1 MDNLV
6 KIKNGFDEA
15 TKLIAEKSKMYIESA
30 KKSGTSK
37 DKPKSRGGAGDL

>member
-6 KIKNGFDEA
+6 KIKNDFDEV
-15 TKLIAEKSKMYIESA
+15 TKAIAEKSKMYIENA

-37 DKPKSRGGAGDL
+37 DKPKSRGAGGEQ